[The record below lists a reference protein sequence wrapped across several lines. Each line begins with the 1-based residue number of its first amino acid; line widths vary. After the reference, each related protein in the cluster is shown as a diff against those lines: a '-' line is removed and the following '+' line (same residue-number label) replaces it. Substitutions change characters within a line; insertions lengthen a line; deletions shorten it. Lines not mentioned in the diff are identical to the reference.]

1 MSSAAHVDA
10 PLEQSSPGRSL
21 WPARLILLGAA
32 AALAAVVW
40 WTRER
45 PPVPVAETFRNTAL
59 EAVGVR
65 QIVLGE
71 PGLFAGIPGSEK
83 LTDADIQKW
92 LDDPRVHEP
101 LDLKPPLWMPRAAVA
116 TAVSADDPLTLA
128 KIELGRQL
136 FMERRFVQRDG
147 FSCVECHLP
156 SAGFSRASVFTKNK
170 NPPPSF
176 NRILSTHQ
184 FWDGHAASLEAQV
197 FFPLTHEEEM
207 NSSTELC
214 EKTLLSLPGY
224 RQQFERIYGEVSYD
238 NAARAIAAFERA
250 LVTGSS
256 AYDYHRVLRELESR
270 DVATLTRDE
279 RRDLEEARAGSQ
291 RRPMSEAAL
300 RGEQLFFSDRTGCA
314 NCHDGPNFTDE
325 KFHNLGVG
333 FGKTML
339 GDEETFARHGLGR
352 FDVTKNESDRGAF
365 KTPTLR
371 NLRATS
377 PYFHDGSVAS
387 LEDAVAFVAGGGKPN
402 PHLSPLMQDAELSR
416 NELRDLVAFLEALEG
431 DLPEVPTDR
440 LPP

>member
-1 MSSAAHVDA
+1 MSPAAHIDA
-10 PLEQSSPGRSL
+10 TKEGTSAGRSL
-21 WPARLILLGAA
+21 WPARLILLSAVT
-32 AALAAVVW
+32 ALAAIVW
-40 WTRER
+40 WTRNR
-45 PPVPVAETFRNTAL
+45 PPELVEVDHRNAAL

-65 QIVLGE
+65 PIVLGE
-71 PGLFAGIPGSEK
+71 TGLFAGIPGGEK
-83 LTDADIQKW
+83 LTDADIQAW

-101 LDLKPPLWMPRAAVA
+101 LELKPPLWMPRTTVEAAVPP
-116 TAVSADDPLTLA
+116 DDPLTLA
-128 KIELGRQL
+128 KVELGRQL
-136 FMERRFVQRDG
+136 FMERRFIQRDG

-156 SAGFSRASVFTKNK
+156 TAGFSRSSRFTKNK

-184 FWDGHAASLEAQV
+184 FWDGHAGSLESQV

-214 EKTLLSLPGY
+214 EKTLRSVPGY
-224 RQQFERIYGEVSYD
+224 HKQFERIYGEVSYD
-238 NAARAIAAFERA
+238 NMARAIAAFERA

-256 AYDYHRVLRELESR
+256 AYDYRRVLRELESR
-270 DVATLTRDE
+270 EPSTLSREE
-279 RRDLEEARAGSQ
+279 RRNLEEARAGAL
-291 RRPMSEAAL
+291 RRPMSESAL
-300 RGEQLFFSDRTGCA
+300 RGETLFFSDRTGCA

-333 FGKTML
+333 FGMTML
-339 GDEETFARHGLGR
+339 GDEEMFASDGLGR

-371 NLRATS
+371 NLRDTS

-387 LEDAVAFVAGGGKPN
+387 LEDAVAFVAGGGKWN
-402 PHLSPLMQDAELSR
+402 PHLSPLVQDAELSR
-416 NELRDLVAFLEALEG
+416 EELRDLVAFLESLEG